1 MVQERTTCP
10 RCSAGWKTLLE
21 FHQMIQASWQGVI
34 RVDIHGLKGAFFEG
48 RVAREIEAKL
58 RQQGVRGYVRRR

>member
-1 MVQERTTCP
+1 
-10 RCSAGWKTLLE
+10 
-21 FHQMIQASWQGVI
+21 MIQASWQGVI
-34 RVDIHGLKGAFFEG
+34 RVDIHGLKGPFFEG